1 MREGQTCA
9 DSTSKDG
16 KPPKTQSTPS
26 GRSKICGAS
35 TAMTRFRPIAYL
47 RRLRG
52 FGITRKPPQPHI
64 VITIQLR
71 GWMVI
76 FP

>member
-1 MREGQTCA
+1 MGENRRGMQ
-9 DSTSKDG
+9 
-16 KPPKTQSTPS
+16 
-26 GRSKICGAS
+26 RSS
-35 TAMTRFRPIAYL
+35 
-47 RRLRG
+47 G

>member
-1 MREGQTCA
+1 M
-9 DSTSKDG
+9 
-16 KPPKTQSTPS
+16 
-26 GRSKICGAS
+26 
-35 TAMTRFRPIAYL
+35 IAYL
-47 RRLRG
+47 RRFSG
-52 FGITRKPPQPHI
+52 FGITRQPPQPHI